1 MPIPKDLFDE
11 GIDEFDRE
19 LLDFL
24 KETPDQAYSGMELL
38 DAMKLNRDDLAGRA
52 RFFQRLGDLERQGF
66 VVERIIHE
74 LPYYS
79 LP

>member
-24 KETPDQAYSGMELL
+24 KETPDQAYSRMELL
-38 DAMKLNRDDLAGRA
+38 DAMKLNKDDLAGRA
-52 RFFQRLGDLERQGF
+52 RFFQR
-66 VVERIIHE
+66 
-74 LPYYS
+74 
-79 LP
+79 